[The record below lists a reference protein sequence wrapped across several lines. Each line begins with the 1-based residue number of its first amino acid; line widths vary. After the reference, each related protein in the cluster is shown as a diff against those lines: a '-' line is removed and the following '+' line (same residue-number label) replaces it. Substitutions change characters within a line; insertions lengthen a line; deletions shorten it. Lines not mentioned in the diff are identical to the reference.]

1 MVQRRDAFE
10 SLTFIIGYS
19 SPTSWIIFILK
30 WWLSNVQFF
39 ILTFVSLFLTSFSNA
54 CLRIPEKLITSNE
67 RALKDIS
74 EYLSF
79 GGIKRA
85 DSEKRNDILDP
96 K

>member
-1 MVQRRDAFE
+1 M
-10 SLTFIIGYS
+10 SI
-19 SPTSWIIFILK
+19 
-30 WWLSNVQFF
+30 FF
-39 ILTFVSLFLTSFSNA
+39 ILTFVSLLLTSFSNA

-67 RALKDIS
+67 GALKDIS